1 MILGVGWMLRKNIC
15 MVRIYL
21 RKKNGG
27 EGEAWGGLEE
37 AWEELWTQ
45 S

>member
-1 MILGVGWMLRKNIC
+1 MDAQEK
-15 MVRIYL
+15 YL
-21 RKKNGG
+21 HGQDLFEEEEWG